1 MFLYR
6 KLILMHPRHSKDNQG
21 NGACKTDGGGR
32 SGVCKTI
39 GKEINKFFVR
49 LAFLTKKKTNHL
61 IFIYNFVNQQDF
73 QGRMQRQGRQEGNP
87 HRRAKAPCTT
97 TVGQPKTERI

>member
-21 NGACKTDGGGR
+21 NGAYKTDGGGR

-73 QGRMQRQGRQEGNP
+73 QGCMQRQGRQEGNP
-87 HRRAKAPCTT
+87 HRGAKAPCTT